1 MMKGHGFSGYDNI
14 VGLVRS
20 ICRPG
25 RPGRSMPQQGA
36 REMRKGFGI
45 ALGLLLTAGLAYPQ
59 QLRPPIKVASKP
71 DEARWSAMAFTP
83 DGVAHIVWENNS
95 AASPNHTIEYV
106 TYDGVKASTP
116 LNLKNQTTGNA
127 HFPHI
132 TVGASGLMAVVWGE
146 EGNIWL
152 RVFDPVKKQ
161 WLNTENVKSG
171 SGEEEP
177 AVAIDPANNIYV
189 WWFSESDAN
198 VFTRSKIDGKWQETV
213 HMDTGPRSKQGSIA
227 AGRDGRVWA
236 IWGEK
241 GDDGNYKG
249 LYRKRTAS
257 TPWTAPQHINDD
269 GASWSHACLTV
280 GPDGTPWIVR
290 GDVDEAVGSDQEIW
304 VHKLNEA
311 GNPKTLAIPSF
322 LQHIPRIA
330 VDKNGVHV
338 ACAVGP
344 GDGGWGVRYT
354 NNVKGAFKAPQGFGA
369 SMNKLPGIA
378 ADGLGNVGVC
388 WTSVRLGEGVDVF
401 LTTLLP
407 IKKRTAG
414 APKNPKGTLISYEA
428 SESEALYEFTWQAN
442 SANKPEDL
450 DGYRIYRRDAG
461 DESDE
466 LVLFVPKTSLKARYT
481 TTQYDADAEFSVV
494 ALMKSGLE
502 SARAS
507 FGRIAMPAV
516 PAPLSIKQEVV
527 FDGVDGEQAVN
538 NFTWQANPAIKTSDL
553 SEYRVYK
560 RSNAAAAWEFAVAA
574 PKTALVART
583 LAAEY
588 SAEAQFAVVA
598 VLNAG
603 FESPRNPVTSITT
616 RTMAPPVN
624 PRAEIVVD
632 TTDAAKLLYRFTWEA
647 SPSNPPANLEGY
659 RLYRK
664 GSGTSWVSLAAVS
677 ATTLTASVPITTYND
692 ATTFGITALHLGG
705 VASAKAAVTVVRP
718 ALLAPANAKAVYK
731 VSGIKSK
738 LRLTID
744 FTWSANTGS
753 DDRFVAGYRIYMKE
767 GDGSFELF
775 KTLAKSELSW
785 SFIYAGA
792 APKLQFAI
800 TTLSSL
806 GIESPPA
813 VIGVTASGTRD

>member
-1 MMKGHGFSGYDNI
+1 MK
-14 VGLVRS
+14 
-20 ICRPG
+20 
-25 RPGRSMPQQGA
+25 
-36 REMRKGFGI
+36 KGIGI
-45 ALGLLLTAGLAYPQ
+45 ALGLLLAAGLAYPQ
-59 QLRPPIKVASKP
+59 QLRKPIKVATTP

-83 DGVAHIVWENNS
+83 DGVAHIVWENN
-95 AASPNHTIEYV
+95 AADSPNHTVEYV

-116 LNLKNQTTGNA
+116 LNLKNQTSGNA
-127 HFPHI
+127 HFPNI

-146 EGNIWL
+146 EGNVWL

-171 SGEEEP
+171 NGEDEP
-177 AVAIDPANNIYV
+177 SVAIDPENNIYV
-189 WWFSESDAN
+189 WWFSGDAH
-198 VFTRSKIDGKWQETV
+198 VFTRSKIDGKWQDTV
-213 HMDTGPRSKQGSIA
+213 HMDTGPRSKQGYIA

-257 TPWTAPQHINDD
+257 TPWTSPQHINDD
-269 GASWSHACLTV
+269 GASWSHAAITV
-280 GPDGTPWIVR
+280 GPDDMPWIVR
-290 GDVDEAVGSDQEIW
+290 GDVDEAVGSDQQIW

-311 GNPKTLAIPSF
+311 GNPRTLAIPSF

-354 NNVKGAFKAPQGFGA
+354 NNVKGSFRAPQGFGA

-388 WTSVRLGEGVDVF
+388 WTSVRLGEGVDIW

-407 IKKRTAG
+407 VVKRTAG
-414 APKNPKGTLISYEA
+414 APKNPKGTIISYEA

-450 DGYRIYRRDAG
+450 DGYRIYRQDPD
-461 DESDE
+461 DESGE

-481 TTQYDADAEFSVV
+481 TTQYNADSIYSVV

-507 FGRIAMPAV
+507 FGKIVMPAV
-516 PAPLSIKQEVV
+516 SAPKSLKQEVV
-527 FDGVDGEQAVN
+527 FDGVDSAKAVYN
-538 NFTWQANPAIKTSDL
+538 LTWLANTAVKTSDL
-553 SEYRVYK
+553 REYRLYK
-560 RSNAAAAWEFAVAA
+560 RASAAAAWEFVVAV
-574 PKTALVART
+574 PKTALVARA
-583 LAAEY
+583 LVDPY
-588 SAEAQFAVVA
+588 SAEIQTAVVA

-603 FESPRNPVTSITT
+603 FESARNPVTSITT
-616 RTMAPPVN
+616 RTMAGPLN
-624 PRAEIVVD
+624 PRAEIGLD
-632 TTDAAKLLYRFTWEA
+632 TADATKLLYRFSWEA
-647 SPSNPPANLEGY
+647 NPANPAANVEGY

-664 GSGTSWVSLAAVS
+664 GSGSSWAAVGDVI
-677 ATTLTASVPITTYND
+677 TTMSTSVPITTYND
-692 ATTFGITALHLGG
+692 ATQFGITALHIGG
-705 VASAKAAVTVVRP
+705 IASARTAVTIVRP
-718 ALLAPANAKAVYK
+718 ALLAPANAKAV
-731 VSGIKSK
+731 
-738 LRLTID
+738 LRLSGVKATLRLKVD
-744 FTWSANTGS
+744 FTWSANAGT

-767 GDGSFELF
+767 GDGPYELL
-775 KTLAKSELSW
+775 KTLSKSELAW
-785 SFIYAGA
+785 SFTSSGA
-792 APKLQFAI
+792 RAKLQFAI

-806 GIESPPA
+806 GIESPKA
-813 VIGVTASGTRD
+813 VIGGTGTTGLD